1 MKLNTKKI
9 ALSGLMLAL
18 ALIIGTIE
26 HSIPPI
32 FPTLP
37 FVRIGFS
44 NIVIIF
50 SILTL
55 GFFPAIIIT
64 TLKSILV
71 PLFIGNPIMIIYSL
85 GAAIVSIIII
95 ALLLRTKKVGIPTV
109 SIVGAIMHN
118 LTQLLV
124 AIIMTET
131 VEVIGLAPQL
141 AITGLLAGLATGII
155 SYTLIKFMP
164 QKAINL

>member
-1 MKLNTKKI
+1 
-9 ALSGLMLAL
+9 
-18 ALIIGTIE
+18 
-26 HSIPPI
+26 
-32 FPTLP
+32 
-37 FVRIGFS
+37 
-44 NIVIIF
+44 
-50 SILTL
+50 
-55 GFFPAIIIT
+55 
-64 TLKSILV
+64 
-71 PLFIGNPIMIIYSL
+71 MIIYSL
-85 GAAIVSIIII
+85 VAAIVSIIII